1 MFAQSSTAAFKVAG
15 SASEV
20 KAKELRSKKQKKAA
34 TVVTSLQLTMIAMVA
49 LILLTTLTA
58 FADLLK
64 LANSSKQ
71 ETLKYLT
78 HICVIVPLIA
88 TFVCQPKFIAKVLS
102 DKRP

>member
-1 MFAQSSTAAFKVAG
+1 
-15 SASEV
+15 
-20 KAKELRSKKQKKAA
+20 
-34 TVVTSLQLTMIAMVA
+34 MIAMVA

-58 FADLLK
+58 FSDLLK

-88 TFVCQPKFIAKVLS
+88 TFICQPKFIAKVLADRRSQRVVLS
-102 DKRP
+102 DHLPSLSDSRHLDS